1 MLIHAVAVGG
11 AVVAGQR
18 PSGVLQCLSGTVPDV
33 LQDIAGVVQQAAIGA
48 GAVVGSV
55 MIGPIIVGTV
65 VDASVAIVGSRGA
78 VVSGGGIPEILSAAA
93 ETVRDYYFTW
103 QGTLSPVVAL
113 PFWLLSFPLFR
124 PQAVREVTSSR
135 ATSKSV
141 KHLFKVFPPLHDDPC
156 AIPK

>member
-18 PSGVLQCLSGTVPDV
+18 PSGVLQCLSGTVSDV

-78 VVSGGGIPEILSAAA
+78 VVSGGVIAGGGAA
-93 ETVRDYYFTW
+93 V
-103 QGTLSPVVAL
+103 LVVIVPVVPSAGGQGSDQQQGHQQKCKAS
-113 PFWLLSFPLFR
+113 FQSLSSFAR
-124 PQAVREVTSSR
+124 
-135 ATSKSV
+135 
-141 KHLFKVFPPLHDDPC
+141 
-156 AIPK
+156 